1 MGAEMRMEM
10 VTVGGQ
16 LGSVVE
22 VLPHSVPTAGLRW
35 GASG

>member
-1 MGAEMRMEM
+1 MGTEMRMEM
-10 VTVGGQ
+10 VGGQ
-16 LGSVVE
+16 LESVVE